1 MEDQYL
7 IPANTK
13 RGMLIFNAFTV
24 PDLILLGAGIT
35 ITLILVIAV
44 PPHGLLQTILWL
56 APALISAFLV
66 TPIPNYHNVLSVIKS
81 MIEFYNNRRRFYW
94 GGWIKDE

>member
-13 RGMLIFNAFTV
+13 RGMLIFNAFTG
-24 PDLILLGAGIT
+24 PDLILLGTGIT
-35 ITLILVIAV
+35 ITLILVVAI
-44 PPHGLLQTILWL
+44 PPDGLLQTILWL

-66 TPIPNYHNVLSVIKS
+66 TPIPNYHNVLSVMKS
-81 MIEFYNNRRRFYW
+81 MIKFYNNRRRF
-94 GGWIKDE
+94 